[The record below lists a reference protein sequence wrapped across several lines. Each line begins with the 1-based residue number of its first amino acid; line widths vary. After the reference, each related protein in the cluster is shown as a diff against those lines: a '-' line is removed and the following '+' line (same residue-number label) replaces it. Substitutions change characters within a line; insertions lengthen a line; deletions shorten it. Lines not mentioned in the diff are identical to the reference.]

1 MANARCQFHGGKAP
15 GAPKG
20 NKHAAMNAL
29 NLVKAP
35 VFKKLPRAK
44 NIDLVSPDRADVVKR
59 QSKVQEEENGAMV
72 THPEDDTLPT
82 SSGRRALYGRG
93 KIPCLACAVSPDVR
107 T

>member
-1 MANARCQFHGGKAP
+1 MYRVIPDERDTADQREANRNENPVNQLTPMH
-15 GAPKG
+15 
-20 NKHAAMNAL
+20 AL

-82 SSGRRALYGRG
+82 PFR
-93 KIPCLACAVSPDVR
+93 
-107 T
+107 